1 MVHNILLIIYVF
13 SHQGVADKLANEDH
27 RQVFRP
33 RKENLKSPNLPVTE
47 GVIWNPEE
55 QVGWGWCRVYPLS
68 TQMEDATAAAKKQA
82 AA

>member
-1 MVHNILLIIYVF
+1 MDRRPSRCGLPEETNCG
-13 SHQGVADKLANEDH
+13 GVADKLANEDH

-55 QVGWGWCRVYPLS
+55 QAPDFHPVQKSRCGCLL
-68 TQMEDATAAAKKQA
+68 
-82 AA
+82 